1 MMDGKCTIY
10 FEDPFWVGV
19 FERVD
24 DSRYSVARFVFGSE
38 PGDAL
43 LHQFA
48 LQQYAGL
55 VFSTAQPASEAQ
67 PKEISFKRRLREARQ
82 QTGTHGVGTYAQRML
97 KAEQEQ
103 AKTTRQE
110 ESRAEREE
118 RDHQKLLA
126 KQEQKKQKHRGR

>member
-10 FEDPFWVGV
+10 FEDPFWVGI
-19 FERVD
+19 FERMD
-24 DSRYSVARFVFGSE
+24 DSGYSVARCVFGSE

-48 LQQYAGL
+48 LRQLQKVA
-55 VFSTAQPASEAQ
+55 FSTAKPAPAAQ
-67 PKEISFKRRLREARQ
+67 SKETGFKRRLREARQ
-82 QTGTHGVGTYAQRML
+82 QTDSQGIGTYAQRML

-103 AKTTRQE
+103 VKTTHQE

-118 RDHQKLLA
+118 RQRLKLLA